1 MKNYHYSRITEDE
14 PQEMRC
20 GCLACVSHQHSQHW
34 VTCRLCLTEQ
44 PKPLFHLFNN
54 MCGLEQWFTVA
65 NGVPTALL
73 LVYVGSHATVNHS
86 LHFVDP
92 VTGVHTQTIESYW
105 NRAKLRLKKM
115 KGVSEQQLPSHLD
128 EFMWRERFG
137 QTSPDA
143 FNSIIRDIARQYPV

>member
-1 MKNYHYSRITEDE
+1 M
-14 PQEMRC
+14 
-20 GCLACVSHQHSQHW
+20 
-34 VTCRLCLTEQ
+34 
-44 PKPLFHLFNN
+44 
-54 MCGLEQWFTVA
+54 
-65 NGVPTALL
+65 
-73 LVYVGSHATVNHS
+73 NHS

-137 QTSPDA
+137 QTRPDA
-143 FNSIIRDIARQYPV
+143 FNNIIRDIARQYVTTNCSRE